1 MAAARDPVSHQSER
15 QARPGRGLA
24 APLVAELAS
33 AAAELQ
39 ADLLGVLVPLAPLVP
54 LVPLVVSLPVL
65 RQPPLPEPERV
76 LAAPNPPPSRP
87 APSLLSSWALAAV
100 RSPASL

>member
-24 APLVAELAS
+24 AHLVAELAS

-54 LVPLVVSLPVL
+54 LVASLPVL
-65 RQPPLPEPERV
+65 RQPPLTEPERL
-76 LAAPNPPPSRP
+76 LAAPNLPPSRP
-87 APSLLSSWALAAV
+87 ALSLLSSWVLAAV

>member
-1 MAAARDPVSHQSER
+1 VAAARDPVSHQSER

-24 APLVAELAS
+24 AHLVAELAS
-33 AAAELQ
+33 AAAEPQ
-39 ADLLGVLVPLAPLVP
+39 ADLLGVLVPLAP

-76 LAAPNPPPSRP
+76 LAAPNPPPSRL